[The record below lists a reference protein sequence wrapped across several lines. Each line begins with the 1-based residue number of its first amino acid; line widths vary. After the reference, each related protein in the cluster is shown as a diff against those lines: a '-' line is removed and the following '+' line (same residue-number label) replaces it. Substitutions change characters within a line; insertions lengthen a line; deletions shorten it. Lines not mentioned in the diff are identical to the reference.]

1 MKLLLEHLPASVAI
15 GAIGWWLSGDPLCL
29 LVALAAGWMIDADH
43 LVDFGWYLKR
53 ADKPVSFE
61 LLKTGGYFKI
71 NGKVFVPLHSWE
83 ITITLMLLAAVISDA
98 EYLLLTASIAHGLHL
113 IQDQFLYRVRPLG
126 YLFISRIKSG
136 FTVNNFCRSTS

>member
-43 LVDFGWYLKR
+43 LVDFVWYLKR
-53 ADKPVSFE
+53 AGKPVGFG
-61 LLKTGGYFKI
+61 LLKTGGYFKL

-83 ITITLMLLAAVISDA
+83 ITIALMLLAAVIPDA
-98 EYLLLTASIAHGLHL
+98 ECLLLSGSIAHGLHL
-113 IQDQFLYRVRPLG
+113 IQDQLLYRVRPLG
-126 YLFISRIKSG
+126 YFLISRVRSQ
-136 FTVNNFCRSTS
+136 FTLNNFCLLTT